1 MNPGHCT
8 NFSKQSQQNMEA
20 QNNAVMEFTND
31 PKLDNFMIAV
41 RNMYYGERL
50 WSGFFGG
57 LFFSYLSGCSQEI
70 FKGA

>member
-1 MNPGHCT
+1 
-8 NFSKQSQQNMEA
+8 MEA

-50 WSGFFGG
+50 WSGFFCG
-57 LFFSYLSGCSQEI
+57 LFFGYLSKCS
-70 FKGA
+70 